1 MEKEL
6 EVVLKRFQH
15 KSEYL
20 RNLYETS
27 VVGQG
32 VIAGWIDSMDY
43 MKDCDSKD
51 NLRKVC
57 LEHIERVES
66 MIENQAAALRAV
78 TR

>member
-15 KSEYL
+15 KAECL
-20 RNLYETS
+20 RNLYEIS

-32 VIAGWIDSMDY
+32 EIAGWINAMGY

-51 NLRKVC
+51 NLRKAC

-66 MIENQAAALRAV
+66 MIENQAAALRAI